1 MDEFY
6 KITLSIITGLLAS
19 FTQEY
24 GLLLLFVTFAI
35 VLDVVTGV
43 IKVSCTDEVWD
54 KKKASQGFWHKI
66 SLYIGLSIGV
76 FLDYFLPF
84 MASEVGINMGL
95 GAHISYIFGAYI
107 VLNELISACQNLQCC
122 NSHILPAW
130 VLKLLQTS
138 AEQLDQHPP
147 IEGKEFIE
155 NSEK

>member
-35 VLDVVTGV
+35 VLDVATGV

-54 KKKASQGFWHKI
+54 KKKASLGFWHKI

-84 MASEVGINMGL
+84 MASEVGINMGA
-95 GAHISYIFGAYI
+95 GAHISYIIGAYI
-107 VLNELISACQNLQCC
+107 VINELISACQNLHCC
-122 NSHILPAW
+122 NSHILPTW

-138 AEQLDQHPP
+138 AERMDQNPP
-147 IEGKEFIE
+147 IEGERHE
-155 NSEK
+155 

>member
-43 IKVSCTDEVWD
+43 IKVSCTDEVWS
-54 KKKASQGFWHKI
+54 KKKANLGFWHKI
-66 SLYIGLSIGV
+66 SLYIGLALGV
-76 FLDYFLPF
+76 FLDYLIPF
-84 MASEVGINMGL
+84 MAEEIGLSMNMSGL
-95 GAHISYIFGAYI
+95 HVSFVIGFYII
-107 VLNELISACQNLQCC
+107 INELISACQNLHCC
-122 NSHILPAW
+122 NAHILPSW

-138 AEQLDQHPP
+138 AEHIDQMQPT
-147 IEGKEFIE
+147 EGDKHE
-155 NSEK
+155 